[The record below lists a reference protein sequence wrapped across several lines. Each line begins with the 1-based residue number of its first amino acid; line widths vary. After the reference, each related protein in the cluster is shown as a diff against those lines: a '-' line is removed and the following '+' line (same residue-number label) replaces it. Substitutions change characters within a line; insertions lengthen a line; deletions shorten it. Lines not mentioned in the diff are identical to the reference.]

1 MGALTSPGLVATWGR
16 ASRIQA
22 KNVGRVLPCLFA
34 RRDARLDA
42 MPRAHVP
49 GPRGVAPRRREVDHT
64 QPDDRID
71 RRRVERKPS
80 KRRAGERRRARRRLE
95 APVHG
100 VGVLVVEDDEDSR
113 DILRDLLEANGYPVM
128 TAKNGKDALDR
139 LKSFAAP
146 CLILLDLRMPV
157 MDGWTFR
164 ERMLADPLL
173 ATIPVVAVSAAHP
186 TERARRPLPFTS
198 YIEKPFEFDLL
209 LRTVR
214 RFC

>member
-1 MGALTSPGLVATWGR
+1 MQDDAMRSAR
-16 ASRIQA
+16 AR
-22 KNVGRVLPCLFA
+22 A
-34 RRDARLDA
+34 RRGGEPL
-42 MPRAHVP
+42 
-49 GPRGVAPRRREVDHT
+49 RRQAGST

-71 RRRVERKPS
+71 RRRVGRMPSER
-80 KRRAGERRRARRRLE
+80 RGGERRRVRRRVE
-95 APVHG
+95 APAHG

-113 DILRDLLEANGYPVM
+113 DLLRDLLEANGYPVM
-128 TAKNGKDALDR
+128 TARNGQDALDH
-139 LKSFAAP
+139 LKAFAAP
-146 CLILLDLRMPV
+146 CLILLDLRMPI

-198 YIEKPFEFDLL
+198 VLEKPFEFDVL